1 VSKARLVITAVVV
14 EGRSQSE
21 VAREYGVS
29 QGWISRLVAR
39 YRLEG
44 EDAFQPR
51 SRRPRTSPTR
61 LPQPTI
67 DLIVKLRND
76 LLSKG
81 LDHGPHTIAWHLQ
94 HHHGLTVS
102 VNSIHRH
109 LRAAGLV
116 TPTPQRRPK
125 SSYIRFAAEQPNER
139 WQADFTHWRLADG
152 THVEIL
158 DWIDDHARYAL
169 SVTAH
174 RRVTG
179 PIVLAEF
186 RKTVAAHGVPA
197 STLTDNG
204 MVFTTRLAG
213 GKGGR
218 NGFENELHRLGVT
231 QINSTPNHPTTCGK
245 IERFHQTLKKW
256 LTGQPR
262 AATLAELQTQLNAF
276 VEAYNH
282 DRPHRS
288 LPHQATPAT
297 AYTARP
303 KADPANRTDTHNRVR
318 RDRIDQAGVITLR
331 VAGRLHHIGVGRTYT
346 GTRVLVLIQDLRIR
360 IIHAATGELLREL
373 TLNPARTTNPRAHQ
387 KAPHGKSSEPNAG
400 SELFRCLET
409 SHSAPG
415 RIRTCDTG
423 FRRAVLY
430 PLSYEG

>member
-44 EDAFQPR
+44 EGAFAPR
-51 SRRPRTSPTR
+51 SRRPLTSPTR

-67 DLIVKLRND
+67 ELIVTLRND

-81 LDHGPHTIAWHLQ
+81 LDHGPHTIAWHLR

-139 WQADFTHWRLADG
+139 WQADFTHWWLADG

-179 PIVLAEF
+179 HIVLAEF

-256 LTGQPR
+256 LTNQPR
-262 AATLAELQTQLNAF
+262 AATLAELQTQLNTF

-360 IIHAATGELLREL
+360 IIHAATGQLLREL
-373 TLNPARTTNPRAHQ
+373 TLNTTKDYQPTGAPKGPKRKKFRT
-387 KAPHGKSSEPNAG
+387 
-400 SELFRCLET
+400 
-409 SHSAPG
+409 
-415 RIRTCDTG
+415 
-423 FRRAVLY
+423 
-430 PLSYEG
+430 

>member
-21 VAREYGVS
+21 VARDYGVS

-44 EDAFQPR
+44 EGAFEPR
-51 SRRPRTSPTR
+51 SRRPHTSPTR

-67 DLIVKLRND
+67 DLIVTLRND

-139 WQADFTHWRLADG
+139 WQADFTHWWLADG

-174 RRVTG
+174 RRVSG

-204 MVFTTRLAG
+204 MVFTTRLSG

-262 AATLAELQTQLNAF
+262 AATLAELQTQLDTF

-288 LPHQATPAT
+288 LPHQSTPAT

-346 GTRVLVLIQDLRIR
+346 GTRVLVLVQDLRIR

-373 TLNPARTTNPRAHQ
+373 TLNPRNDYQPTGAPKGPKRKKFRT
-387 KAPHGKSSEPNAG
+387 
-400 SELFRCLET
+400 
-409 SHSAPG
+409 
-415 RIRTCDTG
+415 
-423 FRRAVLY
+423 
-430 PLSYEG
+430 

>member
-44 EDAFQPR
+44 EEAFEPR
-51 SRRPRTSPTR
+51 SRRPLTSPTR

-67 DLIVKLRND
+67 ELIVTLRND

-81 LDHGPHTIAWHLQ
+81 LDHGPHTIAWHLR

-139 WQADFTHWRLADG
+139 WQADFTHWWLADG

-218 NGFENELHRLGVT
+218 NGFENELHRLGIT

-256 LTGQPR
+256 LTSQPR
-262 AATLAELQTQLNAF
+262 AATLAGLQTQLNTF

-346 GTRVLVLIQDLRIR
+346 GTRVLVLIQDHRIR

-373 TLNPARTTNPRAHQ
+373 TLNPTNDYQPTGAPKGPKRKKFRT
-387 KAPHGKSSEPNAG
+387 
-400 SELFRCLET
+400 
-409 SHSAPG
+409 
-415 RIRTCDTG
+415 
-423 FRRAVLY
+423 
-430 PLSYEG
+430 

>member
-1 VSKARLVITAVVV
+1 M
-14 EGRSQSE
+14 
-21 VAREYGVS
+21 AREYGVS

-51 SRRPRTSPTR
+51 SRRPHTSPTR

-67 DLIVKLRND
+67 NLIVTLRND

-116 TPTPQRRPK
+116 TPTPQRRPR

-139 WQADFTHWRLADG
+139 WQADFTHWWLADG

-204 MVFTTRLAG
+204 MVFTTRLSG

-231 QINSTPNHPTTCGK
+231 QINSTPNPPTTCGK
-245 IERFHQTLKKW
+245 VERFHQTLKKW

-318 RDRIDQAGVITLR
+318 RDRIDQAGFITLR
-331 VAGRLHHIGVGRTYT
+331 VNGRLHHIGVGRTYT

-373 TLNPARTTNPRAHQ
+373 TLNPSKDYQPTGAPKGPQRKKFRT
-387 KAPHGKSSEPNAG
+387 
-400 SELFRCLET
+400 
-409 SHSAPG
+409 
-415 RIRTCDTG
+415 
-423 FRRAVLY
+423 
-430 PLSYEG
+430 

>member
-1 VSKARLVITAVVV
+1 MGSLRAGSAGWCSLPAGGRGCVGAAVSPS
-14 EGRSQSE
+14 G
-21 VAREYGVS
+21 
-29 QGWISRLVAR
+29 
-39 YRLEG
+39 
-44 EDAFQPR
+44 
-51 SRRPRTSPTR
+51 TSPTR

-67 DLIVKLRND
+67 DLIVTLRND

-81 LDHGPHTIAWHLQ
+81 LDHGPHTIAWHLE

-139 WQADFTHWRLADG
+139 WQADFTHWWLADG

-186 RKTVAAHGVPA
+186 RKTVAAQSIPA

-204 MVFTTRLAG
+204 MVLTTRLSAG
-213 GKGGR
+213 RGGR
-218 NGFENELHRLGVT
+218 NGFENERHRLGVT
-231 QINSTPNHPTTCGK
+231 QFNSTRTTPPPAARSSDSTKPSKNGSPA
-245 IERFHQTLKKW
+245 TPA
-256 LTGQPR
+256 T
-262 AATLAELQTQLNAF
+262 ATLAELQTQLNAF

-297 AYTARP
+297 ADTARP

-318 RDRIDQAGVITLR
+318 GDRIDQAGVITLR

-346 GTRVLVLIQDLRIR
+346 GTRVLVLATMGQQLDQQPQDP
-360 IIHAATGELLREL
+360 AALVQFHNLVKGLVTTSPQGVEDTGEAALRVRAETLDLSCSAELLMRL
-373 TLNPARTTNPRAHQ
+373 PTQDQTQVSL
-387 KAPHGKSSEPNAG
+387 
-400 SELFRCLET
+400 L
-409 SHSAPG
+409 
-415 RIRTCDTG
+415 CDNL
-423 FRRAVLY
+423 A
-430 PLSYEG
+430 

>member
-39 YRLEG
+39 YRREG
-44 EDAFQPR
+44 AGAFEPR

-67 DLIVKLRND
+67 DLIVTLRND

-81 LDHGPHTIAWHLQ
+81 LDHGPHTIAWHLE
-94 HHHGLTVS
+94 HHHGLVVS

-139 WQADFTHWRLADG
+139 WQADFTHWWLADG

-179 PIVLAEF
+179 AIVLAEF

-204 MVFTTRLAG
+204 MVFTTRLSG

-288 LPHQATPAT
+288 LPHHATPAT

-331 VAGRLHHIGVGRTYT
+331 IAGRLHHIGVGRTYT
-346 GTRVLVLIQDLRIR
+346 GTRVLVLVQDLHIR

-373 TLNPARTTNPRAHQ
+373 TLNPSKDYQPTGAPKGPKRKKFRT
-387 KAPHGKSSEPNAG
+387 
-400 SELFRCLET
+400 
-409 SHSAPG
+409 
-415 RIRTCDTG
+415 
-423 FRRAVLY
+423 
-430 PLSYEG
+430 